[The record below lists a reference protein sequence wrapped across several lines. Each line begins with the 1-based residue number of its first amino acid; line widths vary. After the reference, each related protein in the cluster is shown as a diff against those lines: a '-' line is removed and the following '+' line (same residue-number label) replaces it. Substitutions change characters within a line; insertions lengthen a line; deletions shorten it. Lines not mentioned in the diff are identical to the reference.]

1 MANSMDK
8 IVVKYGVSVV
18 DGEDFKERE
27 KKLRRAKTV
36 SITDFFKVSPDELTE
51 TERKV
56 QNALKLIY
64 ELNEKDPPLF
74 QKFPDFR
81 SDERPLTINLTSAEK
96 DQENVWAAFI
106 PVDNSIIFQRAQDPV
121 SLISTLAHELKHA
134 EQCDEEVY
142 KKVFGWQ
149 DSYELQ
155 QLNFYKKRRHTHLA
169 GVSVMKFTEKL
180 RTRKQ
185 SFIKKYRKSIQ
196 MQMGIKIYRKLK
208 KK

>member
-155 QLNFYKKRRHTHLA
+155 QLNFLQEAQAYAFGGRVSYEIYGKAEDEETELYKK
-169 GVSVMKFTEKL
+169 VSE
-180 RTRKQ
+180 
-185 SFIKKYRKSIQ
+185 
-196 MQMGIKIYRKLK
+196 
-208 KK
+208 

>member
-36 SITDFFKVSPDELTE
+36 SITDFFNVSPDELTE

-64 ELNEKDPPLF
+64 EINEKDPPLF

-81 SDERPLTINLTSAEK
+81 SDESGARRSRR
-96 DQENVWAAFI
+96 AFQW
-106 PVDNSIIFQRAQDPV
+106 SGAR
-121 SLISTLAHELKHA
+121 TG
-134 EQCDEEVY
+134 
-142 KKVFGWQ
+142 FG
-149 DSYELQ
+149 LHP
-155 QLNFYKKRRHTHLA
+155 RRIA
-169 GVSVMKFTEKL
+169 G
-180 RTRKQ
+180 
-185 SFIKKYRKSIQ
+185 
-196 MQMGIKIYRKLK
+196 
-208 KK
+208 